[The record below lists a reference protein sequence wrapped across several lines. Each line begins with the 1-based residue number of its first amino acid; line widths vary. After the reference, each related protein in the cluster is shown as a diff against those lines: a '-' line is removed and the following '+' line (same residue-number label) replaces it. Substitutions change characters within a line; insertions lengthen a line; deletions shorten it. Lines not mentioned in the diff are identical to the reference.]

1 MGDWVE
7 LGRAADIAEGT
18 MLEVSVKG
26 RKVLLLRVGS
36 AYYASDNKCPHMGG
50 RLSEGS
56 LDGTII
62 TCPRH
67 GSQFDLAD
75 GSVVRWLSGSGII
88 SSIGRIIKSPKPLTI
103 HKVKIEEDR
112 VLIEV

>member
-1 MGDWVE
+1 MGDLVE
-7 LGRAADIAEGT
+7 VGITTNIEKDT

-26 RKVLLLRVGS
+26 REVLLTKVGDT
-36 AYYASDNKCPHMGG
+36 YYAADSRCPHMGG

-56 LDGTII
+56 LDGTIV

-88 SSIGRIIKSPKPLTI
+88 SSIGRIIKSPKPI
-103 HKVKIEEDR
+103 RVYKVKIEEDK